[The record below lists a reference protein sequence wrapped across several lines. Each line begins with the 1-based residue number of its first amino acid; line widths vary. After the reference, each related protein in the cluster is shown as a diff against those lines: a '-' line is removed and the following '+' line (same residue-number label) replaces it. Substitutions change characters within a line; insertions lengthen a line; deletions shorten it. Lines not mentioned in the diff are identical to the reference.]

1 MLRSIAT
8 VSISGTLPEKLHAI
22 AAAGYQGVEIF
33 ENDLLYY
40 TGTPAEIRQLAADLG
55 LKITL
60 FQPFRDFEG
69 ASRAQFAA
77 NMARARRKFALM
89 HELGCETLL
98 LCSNVQPDCS
108 ADSELQVADLRA
120 LATLAEEEGIAIGYE
135 ALAWGTHVN
144 RWQQAWERVRRVD
157 SPALGLVLDSFHI
170 LARGDTLD
178 ALPLV
183 PVEKIT
189 FVQLADAP
197 YMKMDLLEW
206 SRHFRCFPGQG
217 ELPLEAFA
225 EQITRCGYRG
235 PWSLEIF
242 NDGFR
247 ASPNG
252 ATAKDGYRSLLWLEE
267 QTRRRLPTCD
277 ADLFSPPPLPVYHG
291 LEFIEFA
298 ASAAE
303 AQRLGQHLQALGF
316 QHEGSHRSRQVTL
329 WRNGGAR
336 IVINH
341 QPHSW
346 ADHFYQ
352 RHGVSLCA
360 MALRVEHS
368 ASLVARARALGYA
381 TWQGDAGPNETPIP
395 AICAPDG
402 SLIYLIDAGEAIYER
417 DFHLRDGVTVR
428 EDYLGIDHLALGME
442 ADSRDNWVMFFRTVF
457 GFSLEHEQTLPD
469 PYGLVR
475 SLAVRS
481 PQGDIRLALNISQSR
496 ATQIARSVACY
507 LSSSAPK
514 GSSIS
519 SSFGRVTRPRAME
532 TRICMPPESSR
543 GRTSAN
549 LPSPTSSRTSLT
561 RVLPSARGTP
571 ARSSGSLTLLRTLLH
586 GIRVASWK
594 TNDSG
599 CWAFSR
605 LSRRHSISLPSLGST
620 RPATIFSRVL
630 LPQPDGPSRVINSP

>member
-89 HELGCETLL
+89 RELGCETLL

-178 ALPLV
+178 ALPSV

-277 ADLFSPPPLPVYHG
+277 ADLFSPPPLPVYQG

-298 ASAAE
+298 ASAACDQLAE
-303 AQRLGQHLQALGF
+303 
-316 QHEGSHRSRQVTL
+316 
-329 WRNGGAR
+329 
-336 IVINH
+336 
-341 QPHSW
+341 
-346 ADHFYQ
+346 
-352 RHGVSLCA
+352 
-360 MALRVEHS
+360 
-368 ASLVARARALGYA
+368 VARHTL
-381 TWQGDAGPNETPIP
+381 PIP
-395 AICAPDG
+395 ANYYDDLLARFGGELDVGQLQRQQLLYDRDPQGGDF
-402 SLIYLIDAGEAIYER
+402 LHLYTRPFTAGRFFFELTER
-417 DFHLRDGVTVR
+417 RAG
-428 EDYLGIDHLALGME
+428 YAL
-442 ADSRDNWVMFFRTVF
+442 
-457 GFSLEHEQTLPD
+457 
-469 PYGLVR
+469 YGAANA
-475 SLAVRS
+475 AVR
-481 PQGDIRLALNISQSR
+481 LA
-496 ATQIARSVACY
+496 
-507 LSSSAPK
+507 
-514 GSSIS
+514 
-519 SSFGRVTRPRAME
+519 AMQY
-532 TRICMPPESSR
+532 C
-543 GRTSAN
+543 
-549 LPSPTSSRTSLT
+549 
-561 RVLPSARGTP
+561 
-571 ARSSGSLTLLRTLLH
+571 
-586 GIRVASWK
+586 
-594 TNDSG
+594 
-599 CWAFSR
+599 
-605 LSRRHSISLPSLGST
+605 
-620 RPATIFSRVL
+620 
-630 LPQPDGPSRVINSP
+630 

>member
-89 HELGCETLL
+89 RELGCETLL

-108 ADSELQVADLRA
+108 GDSELQVADLRA

-144 RWQQAWERVRRVD
+144 RWQQAWERVRRD

-178 ALPLV
+178 ALPSV

-277 ADLFSPPPLPVYHG
+277 ADLFSPPPLPVYQG

-298 ASAAE
+298 ASAAWGNICRRWVFSTRE
-303 AQRLGQHLQALGF
+303 A
-316 QHEGSHRSRQVTL
+316 T
-329 WRNGGAR
+329 
-336 IVINH
+336 
-341 QPHSW
+341 
-346 ADHFYQ
+346 
-352 RHGVSLCA
+352 
-360 MALRVEHS
+360 
-368 ASLVARARALGYA
+368 
-381 TWQGDAGPNETPIP
+381 
-395 AICAPDG
+395 APD
-402 SLIYLIDAGEAIYER
+402 R
-417 DFHLRDGVTVR
+417 
-428 EDYLGIDHLALGME
+428 
-442 ADSRDNWVMFFRTVF
+442 
-457 GFSLEHEQTLPD
+457 
-469 PYGLVR
+469 
-475 SLAVRS
+475 
-481 PQGDIRLALNISQSR
+481 
-496 ATQIARSVACY
+496 
-507 LSSSAPK
+507 
-514 GSSIS
+514 
-519 SSFGRVTRPRAME
+519 
-532 TRICMPPESSR
+532 
-543 GRTSAN
+543 
-549 LPSPTSSRTSLT
+549 
-561 RVLPSARGTP
+561 
-571 ARSSGSLTLLRTLLH
+571 
-586 GIRVASWK
+586 
-594 TNDSG
+594 
-599 CWAFSR
+599 
-605 LSRRHSISLPSLGST
+605 
-620 RPATIFSRVL
+620 
-630 LPQPDGPSRVINSP
+630 

>member
-40 TGTPAEIRQLAADLG
+40 TGTPADIRNLAADLG

-69 ASRAQFAA
+69 ASRTQFAA
-77 NMARARRKFALM
+77 NMARAKRKFALM
-89 HELGCETLL
+89 HELGCDTML

-108 ADSELQVADLRA
+108 ADFSLQVADLAA
-120 LATLAEEEGIAIGYE
+120 LAALAEEENITIGYE

-144 RWQQAWERVRRVD
+144 LWYQAWERVKSVN
-157 SPALGLVLDSFHI
+157 SPALGIVLDSFHI
-170 LARGDTLD
+170 LARGDTLQRLD
-178 ALPLV
+178 EV

-189 FVQLADAP
+189 FLQLADAP
-197 YMKMDLLEW
+197 LMKMDVLEW

-217 ELPLEAFA
+217 QLPLVEFA
-225 EQITRCGYRG
+225 GELTRCGYRG

-252 ATAKDGYRSLLWLEE
+252 ATAKDGYRALQWLEE
-267 QTRRRLPTCD
+267 QTRAQLPDSD
-277 ADLFSPPPLPVYHG
+277 AALFAPPPLTDYLG

-298 ASAAE
+298 ASAAD
-303 AQRLGQHLQALGF
+303 AQALGQRLAQLGF
-316 QHEGSHRSRQVTL
+316 CLQGSHRSKQVAL

-336 IVINH
+336 TIVNS

-346 ADHFYQ
+346 ADHFHQ

-360 MALRVEHS
+360 MALRVSCS
-368 ASLVARARALGYA
+368 ATIVERARAYGYA
-381 TWQGDAGPNETPIP
+381 TWQGDAGPNESPIP

-402 SLIYLIDAGEAIYER
+402 SLIYLVEAGDDIYAR
-417 DFHLRDGVTVR
+417 DFHLRDAPTLR
-428 EDYLGIDHLALGME
+428 DDYSGIDHLALGME
-442 ADSRDNWVMFFRTVF
+442 ADSRDNWIIFFRTVF

-475 SLAVRS
+475 SLAVHS
-481 PQGDIRLALNISQSR
+481 PQGNIRLALNISQSR

-507 LSSSAPK
+507 QGAGLQHAAFACRDLPATLDGLPQVSLNALP
-514 GSSIS
+514 IPANYYEDLQAR
-519 SSFGRVTRPRAME
+519 FGEETQVATLKRLQILYDRDARGGEFLHLYTRPFSA
-532 TRICMPPESSR
+532 
-543 GRTSAN
+543 GRFFFE
-549 LPSPTSSRTSLT
+549 LT
-561 RVLPSARGTP
+561 ERRDGYAQYGAVNA
-571 ARSSGSLTLLRTLLH
+571 A
-586 GIRVASWK
+586 V
-594 TNDSG
+594 
-599 CWAFSR
+599 R
-605 LSRRHSISLPSLGST
+605 LS
-620 RPATIFSRVL
+620 AM
-630 LPQPDGPSRVINSP
+630 QYA

>member
-40 TGTPAEIRQLAADLG
+40 TGTPADIRHLAADLG

-77 NMARARRKFALM
+77 NMERARRKFALM
-89 HELGCETLL
+89 HELGCDTLL

-108 ADSELQVADLRA
+108 ADVELQVADLRA
-120 LATLAEEEGIAIGYE
+120 LAALAEQERITIGYE

-144 RWQQAWERVRRVD
+144 RWHQAWARVKSVD
-157 SPALGLVLDSFHI
+157 SPALGIVLDSFHV
-170 LARGDTLD
+170 LARGDTLARLAD
-178 ALPLV
+178 VPL
-183 PVEKIT
+183 EKIT
-189 FVQLADAP
+189 FVQMADAP
-197 YMKMDLLEW
+197 LMKMDILEW

-217 ELPLEAFA
+217 QLPLVEFA
-225 EQITRCGYRG
+225 CDLTCRGYCG

-242 NDGFR
+242 NDSFR

-267 QTRRRLPTCD
+267 QVRQRLPESR
-277 ADLFSPPPLPVYHG
+277 APLFSSAELPLYAG

-298 ASAAE
+298 ATP
-303 AQRLGQHLQALGF
+303 AQAGELGHRLTQLGF
-316 QHEGSHRSRQVTL
+316 AEEGTHRSKRVAL

-336 IVINH
+336 VVVNA

-346 ADHFYQ
+346 ADHFHQ

-360 MALRVEHS
+360 MALRVSQS
-368 ASLVARARALGYA
+368 AAIVERARALGYA
-381 TWQGDAGPNETPIP
+381 TWQGDAGPNESPIP
-395 AICAPDG
+395 AVCAPDG
-402 SLIYLIDAGEAIYER
+402 SLIYLIEMGDDIYTR
-417 DFHLRDGVTVR
+417 DFHLRANVTPR
-428 EDYLGIDHLALGME
+428 DDYRGIDHLALGME
-442 ADSRDNWVMFFRTVF
+442 ADSRDNWIIFFRTVF
-457 GFSLEHEQTLPD
+457 GFTLEHEQTLPD

-507 LSSSAPK
+507 QGAGLQHAAFACHDLPSTLASLAPVAVNALPIPANYYEDLLARFGEDVQVNLLK
-514 GSSIS
+514 NHQILYDRDGSGGE
-519 SSFGRVTRPRAME
+519 FLHLYTRPFSA
-532 TRICMPPESSR
+532 
-543 GRTSAN
+543 GRFFFE
-549 LPSPTSSRTSLT
+549 LT
-561 RVLPSARGTP
+561 ERRNGYALYGAVNA
-571 ARSSGSLTLLRTLLH
+571 A
-586 GIRVASWK
+586 V
-594 TNDSG
+594 
-599 CWAFSR
+599 R
-605 LSRRHSISLPSLGST
+605 LSAMQYT
-620 RPATIFSRVL
+620 
-630 LPQPDGPSRVINSP
+630 

>member
-8 VSISGTLPEKLHAI
+8 VSISGTLPEKLQAI

-40 TGTPAEIRQLAADLG
+40 TGTPSDIRNLAAELG

-77 NMARARRKFALM
+77 NLQRAKRKFALM
-89 HELGCETLL
+89 HELGCDTML

-108 ADSELQVADLRA
+108 DDVDLQVADLRA
-120 LATLAEEEGIAIGYE
+120 LADLAEQEGIVIGYE

-144 RWQQAWERVRRVD
+144 HWHQAWERVQRVN
-157 SPALGLVLDSFHI
+157 SPAMGIVLDSFHI
-170 LARGDTLD
+170 LSLGDDLNGLAD
-178 ALPLV
+178 V

-189 FVQLADAP
+189 FLQLADAP
-197 YMKMDLLEW
+197 LMKMDVLEW

-217 ELPLEAFA
+217 QLPLVEFA
-225 EQITRCGYRG
+225 SELTRCGYRG

-252 ATAKDGYRSLLWLEE
+252 ATAKDGYRALQWLEE
-267 QTRRRLPTCD
+267 QTRLQLPASD
-277 ADLFSPPPLPVYHG
+277 AALFSPPALPRYAG

-298 ASAAE
+298 ASPAE
-303 AQRLGQHLQALGF
+303 STVLGQRLAQLGF
-316 QHEGSHRSRQVTL
+316 QQQGKHRSKQVSL

-336 IVINH
+336 VVINA
-341 QPHSW
+341 QPYSW
-346 ADHFYQ
+346 ADHFHQ

-360 MALRVEHS
+360 MALRVSHS
-368 ASLVARARALGYA
+368 APIVERARDYGYA
-381 TWQGDAGPNETPIP
+381 TWQGDAGPNESPIP

-402 SLIYLIDAGEAIYER
+402 SLIYLIETGDDIYAR
-417 DFHLRDGVTVR
+417 DFHLQPTAMR
-428 EDYLGIDHLALGME
+428 EDYSGIDHLALGME
-442 ADSRDNWVMFFRTVF
+442 ADSRDNWIVFFRTVF

-475 SLAVRS
+475 SLAVHS
-481 PQGDIRLALNISQSR
+481 PQGEIRLALNISQSR

-507 LSSSAPK
+507 QGAGLQHAAFACRDLPATLDSLPQVALNALP
-514 GSSIS
+514 IPANYYEDLLAR
-519 SSFGRVTRPRAME
+519 FGGQPQVETLKRLQILYDRDAGGGEFLHLYTRPFAA
-532 TRICMPPESSR
+532 
-543 GRTSAN
+543 GRFFFE
-549 LPSPTSSRTSLT
+549 LT
-561 RVLPSARGTP
+561 ERRDGYAQYGAVNA
-571 ARSSGSLTLLRTLLH
+571 A
-586 GIRVASWK
+586 V
-594 TNDSG
+594 
-599 CWAFSR
+599 R
-605 LSRRHSISLPSLGST
+605 LSAMQYG
-620 RPATIFSRVL
+620 
-630 LPQPDGPSRVINSP
+630 

>member
-89 HELGCETLL
+89 RELGCETLL

-178 ALPLV
+178 ALPSV

-217 ELPLEAFA
+217 SC
-225 EQITRCGYRG
+225 R
-235 PWSLEIF
+235 W
-242 NDGFR
+242 
-247 ASPNG
+247 
-252 ATAKDGYRSLLWLEE
+252 
-267 QTRRRLPTCD
+267 RRLPSRSPAVATAAPGRWRSLMTVFAPRRTARRPKMVIVRCCGWKSKPAVGSRRAMPICFHRRRCRSTMD
-277 ADLFSPPPLPVYHG
+277 WSLSNSPPAPPRR
-291 LEFIEFA
+291 
-298 ASAAE
+298 SAWGNICRRWVFSTRE
-303 AQRLGQHLQALGF
+303 A
-316 QHEGSHRSRQVTL
+316 T
-329 WRNGGAR
+329 
-336 IVINH
+336 
-341 QPHSW
+341 
-346 ADHFYQ
+346 
-352 RHGVSLCA
+352 
-360 MALRVEHS
+360 
-368 ASLVARARALGYA
+368 
-381 TWQGDAGPNETPIP
+381 
-395 AICAPDG
+395 APD
-402 SLIYLIDAGEAIYER
+402 R
-417 DFHLRDGVTVR
+417 
-428 EDYLGIDHLALGME
+428 
-442 ADSRDNWVMFFRTVF
+442 
-457 GFSLEHEQTLPD
+457 
-469 PYGLVR
+469 
-475 SLAVRS
+475 
-481 PQGDIRLALNISQSR
+481 
-496 ATQIARSVACY
+496 
-507 LSSSAPK
+507 
-514 GSSIS
+514 
-519 SSFGRVTRPRAME
+519 
-532 TRICMPPESSR
+532 
-543 GRTSAN
+543 
-549 LPSPTSSRTSLT
+549 
-561 RVLPSARGTP
+561 
-571 ARSSGSLTLLRTLLH
+571 
-586 GIRVASWK
+586 
-594 TNDSG
+594 
-599 CWAFSR
+599 
-605 LSRRHSISLPSLGST
+605 
-620 RPATIFSRVL
+620 
-630 LPQPDGPSRVINSP
+630 